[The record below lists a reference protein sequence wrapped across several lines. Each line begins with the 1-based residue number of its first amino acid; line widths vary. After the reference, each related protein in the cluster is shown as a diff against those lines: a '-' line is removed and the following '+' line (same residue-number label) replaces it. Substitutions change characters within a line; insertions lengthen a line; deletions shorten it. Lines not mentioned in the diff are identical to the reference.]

1 MRGKFVSYYP
11 VGYEE
16 NRVLE
21 LPDSLTRAGKDG
33 PLIECGGQE
42 IVH

>member
-1 MRGKFVSYYP
+1 MRGKNNYYYP

-21 LPDSLTRAGKDG
+21 LPDSLTRAGKMAR
-33 PLIECGGQE
+33 
-42 IVH
+42 